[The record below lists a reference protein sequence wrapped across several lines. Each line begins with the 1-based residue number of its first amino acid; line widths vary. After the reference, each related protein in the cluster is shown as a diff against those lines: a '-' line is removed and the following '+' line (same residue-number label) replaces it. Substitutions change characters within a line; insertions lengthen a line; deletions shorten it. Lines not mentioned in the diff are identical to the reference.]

1 MESQRWP
8 QFGGVRAEPSMTLG
22 LTLRV
27 GVAQIIGNGSP
38 AERGMTLIGCL
49 NSSRTSILLKVCRQD
64 HRLFHLGW
72 AKVGD

>member
-1 MESQRWP
+1 MVSQRWP

-38 AERGMTLIGCL
+38 AERGMIGCL
-49 NSSRTSILLKVCRQD
+49 NSSRSILLKVCRKEPQT
-64 HRLFHLGW
+64 LPFG
-72 AKVGD
+72 VG